1 MPRKSASKTAPSTKR
16 VVKKSMTKLVQK
28 STGDKKRG
36 ARGHVKAAILDSLAT
51 GPKTGQQL
59 RNAGKFS
66 AASFYLNLKQLENEG
81 RIVLGGR
88 GLPIRLAGGAPVA
101 QDAKV
106 AKSLVAD
113 SKPKPLSRL
122 AVMPEYVSGDLQHA
136 LEAVSARFVAPDR
149 IGEKLHALEQL
160 SLSLPAP
167 VADVLLAIRADLL
180 RLSPARQAVKGE
192 G

>member
-1 MPRKSASKTAPSTKR
+1 MPRKSTNKKAPSVKPALKKPVMKFAQKTANA
-16 VVKKSMTKLVQK
+16 
-28 STGDKKRG
+28 KKRG
-36 ARGHVKAAILDSLAT
+36 ARGHVRAAILDSLAT
-51 GPKTGQQL
+51 GPKTGKQL
-59 RNAGKFS
+59 RKAGKFS

-88 GLPIRLAGGAPVA
+88 GLPIRLAGSEPAAP
-101 QDAKV
+101 DAKV
-106 AKSLVAD
+106 TKSLVPA
-113 SKPKPLSRL
+113 SKPKAVSRL
-122 AVMPEYVSGDLQHA
+122 AVMPEYVSGDLQDA

-167 VADVLLAIRADLL
+167 VAEVLLAIRADLL